1 MKEME
6 VTKVALDLELKTPV
20 VLLKERKGA
29 RIFPIWIGLSEA
41 RVIALIMKGL
51 STSYSTFD
59 LAKKLIEKFKAQVD
73 KVIINELKS
82 NIYYA
87 KIFIKMS
94 GKILEIDARPSDAIA
109 LALKFKAPIYVDE
122 DRIAVREKP
131 IEDKEIDEFK
141 KKLKDIKPE
150 DFSF

>member
-1 MKEME
+1 MCIR
-6 VTKVALDLELKTPV
+6 D
-20 VLLKERKGA
+20 R
-29 RIFPIWIGLSEA
+29 
-41 RVIALIMKGL
+41 
-51 STSYSTFD
+51 
-59 LAKKLIEKFKAQVD
+59 
-73 KVIINELKS
+73 
-82 NIYYA
+82 
-87 KIFIKMS
+87 IFIKMS

-109 LALKFKAPIYVDE
+109 LALKFKAPIYIDE